1 MANFMAVVKLSKSTF
16 EEWKQGMDED
26 AEMTQMFMRDV
37 MIGKVDDYTAIVCA
51 DAFDSELQQQYM
63 SDPALQEMAEMYGAE
78 QSLYLANLVAPS

>member
-51 DAFDSELQQQYM
+51 DVFDPGLQQQYM

-78 QSLYLANLVAPS
+78 HSLYLAKLVASS

>member
-37 MIGKVDDYTAIVCA
+37 MIGKVDDYTAIVSA
-51 DAFDSELQQQYM
+51 DVFDPELQQQYM
-63 SDPALQEMAEMYGAE
+63 SDQHYRKWQKCME
-78 QSLYLANLVAPS
+78 PSIHSI

>member
-1 MANFMAVVKLSKSTF
+1 MANFLAVVKLSKSTF

-51 DAFDSELQQQYM
+51 VVFDPELQ
-63 SDPALQEMAEMYGAE
+63 
-78 QSLYLANLVAPS
+78 

>member
-51 DAFDSELQQQYM
+51 DVFDPELQQQYM
-63 SDPALQEMAEMYGAE
+63 SDPALQEMGNVWSRAFTLF
-78 QSLYLANLVAPS
+78 S